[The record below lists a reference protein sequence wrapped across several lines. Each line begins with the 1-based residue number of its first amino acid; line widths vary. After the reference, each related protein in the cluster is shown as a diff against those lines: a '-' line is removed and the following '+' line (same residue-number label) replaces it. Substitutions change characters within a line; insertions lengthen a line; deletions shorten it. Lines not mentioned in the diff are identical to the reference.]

1 MFKQI
6 LLLGCCFAFGLG
18 CSAMAGGS
26 RLGWA
31 ESTLPS
37 GTTANE
43 AQANEAQA
51 NQDKLPAPAEANE
64 KAPEKFRVKVET
76 TKGDFVL
83 EVNRDWSPNGADR
96 FYNLV
101 KIGYFQDIAVFRA
114 IEGFMFQFGI
124 HGDPKVNEVWSEA
137 KIKDDPNAGQS
148 NGFGTITFAKTGE
161 KNSRSVQF
169 FINLGFNNRLDAM
182 GFTPFGKVVEGEDVL
197 KKINTEYGENSP
209 EVQGRFQDEGNEF
222 IKKKYPKVDMIK
234 RISLLDN

>member
-18 CSAMAGGS
+18 CSALAGGNRLGCAETRPMAG
-26 RLGWA
+26 LT
-31 ESTLPS
+31 E
-37 GTTANE
+37 E
-43 AQANEAQA
+43 
-51 NQDKLPAPAEANE
+51 QDKLPAPEEATE
-64 KAPEKFRVKVET
+64 KAPDKFRVKVET
-76 TKGDFVL
+76 TKGDFVI
-83 EVNRDWSPNGADR
+83 EVNRAWSPNGADR

-137 KIKDDPNAGQS
+137 KIKDDQDAGQS
-148 NGFGTITFAKTGE
+148 NIFGTITFAKTGVP
-161 KNSRSVQF
+161 NSRSVQF

-209 EVQGRFQDEGNEF
+209 EVQGRFQAEGNEF
-222 IKKKYPKVDMIK
+222 IIKKYPRLDMIK
-234 RISLLDN
+234 KISLEN